1 MYSHLEKRLQDY
13 SNYKDF
19 IKQVVYL
26 ENVDSTNNY
35 ALSMN
40 PKEEGVFIIAKSQTG
55 GRGRND
61 RYWHSM
67 EGKSIAMSAI
77 INYPKLADPPPS
89 LISLLSANAVLD
101 TLSSFNLQPKVK
113 WPIDVLVNSIK
124 IAGILCESNYE
135 KDSKNFIIVG
145 IGINVN
151 LDEKDFL
158 HEGANYAISPTSIS
172 IELRKQSSLEDIA
185 YKLIDSF
192 CFWMHEYKRNNPS
205 RIIEFWEENW
215 NDKNKEVSIIKNDK
229 LLTGIAKSIT
239 SKGELILEVENNI
252 ELINSGEIKI

>member
-77 INYPKLADPPPS
+77 KNYPKLCDPPPS

-113 WPIDVLVNSIK
+113 WPNDVLVNSNK

-185 YKLIDSF
+185 Y
-192 CFWMHEYKRNNPS
+192 
-205 RIIEFWEENW
+205 
-215 NDKNKEVSIIKNDK
+215 
-229 LLTGIAKSIT
+229 
-239 SKGELILEVENNI
+239 
-252 ELINSGEIKI
+252 